1 MGVLALVSVVWF
13 CAFMGMRPLSNPDE
27 GRYSE
32 IPREMAVTGD
42 FVTPRL
48 NGVKYFEKPPLVY
61 WLSALTFQSFGFNEF
76 TARVWNGLLSTL
88 GVLLTYVAARSLYD
102 RRTGIWA
109 AVVLATSLLYMVLSQ
124 IVILDMAVAVMMSG
138 CLFAFILA
146 MREPRGKKRFM
157 LFMAFY
163 VFMALAT
170 LSKGLIGIAL
180 PGAVIFLW
188 TLLLN
193 RWKPLWPF
201 YPFIGTIV
209 LLAIA
214 APWHVLATRA
224 NADFFDFYFI
234 HEHFERFTSRV
245 HGRYE
250 PFWYFFPILIAGM
263 FPWVFFAWQAARDN
277 LSGGWKNRKSKQE
290 EWFFLIWIVF
300 IFAFFSKS
308 QSKLVPYILPL
319 FPAIAVLIGRFI
331 SIASQET
338 TATKLRRGTWALIGV
353 FAVMAGVILFGPD
366 IKHQPELSKI
376 LPVLRIIVSLA
387 LLIGVIGGFIGLRR
401 DQPKLILISITA
413 SIALFIQ
420 IANFA
425 GGSFDKASTKQF
437 ATILKPI
444 LKDSDRV
451 YSVSLYAQDLPVY
464 LNRTIS
470 VADYR
475 GELSFGIDAE
485 PELTADRF
493 LNTEDF
499 LKQWNEPGNAYAVVR
514 QTSYDD
520 WFAAAAG
527 PNEVLASTRRLSLV
541 AKTPAQP

>member
-1 MGVLALVSVVWF
+1 
-13 CAFMGMRPLSNPDE
+13 
-27 GRYSE
+27 
-32 IPREMAVTGD
+32 
-42 FVTPRL
+42 
-48 NGVKYFEKPPLVY
+48 
-61 WLSALTFQSFGFNEF
+61 
-76 TARVWNGLLSTL
+76 
-88 GVLLTYVAARSLYD
+88 
-102 RRTGIWA
+102 
-109 AVVLATSLLYMVLSQ
+109 
-124 IVILDMAVAVMMSG
+124 
-138 CLFAFILA
+138 
-146 MREPRGKKRFM
+146 
-157 LFMAFY
+157 
-163 VFMALAT
+163 
-170 LSKGLIGIAL
+170 
-180 PGAVIFLW
+180 
-188 TLLLN
+188 
-193 RWKPLWPF
+193 
-201 YPFIGTIV
+201 
-209 LLAIA
+209 
-214 APWHVLATRA
+214 
-224 NADFFDFYFI
+224 
-234 HEHFERFTSRV
+234 
-245 HGRYE
+245 
-250 PFWYFFPILIAGM
+250 
-263 FPWVFFAWQAARDN
+263 
-277 LSGGWKNRKSKQE
+277 
-290 EWFFLIWIVF
+290 
-300 IFAFFSKS
+300 
-308 QSKLVPYILPL
+308 
-319 FPAIAVLIGRFI
+319 
-331 SIASQET
+331 
-338 TATKLRRGTWALIGV
+338 
-353 FAVMAGVILFGPD
+353 MAGVILFGPD

-527 PNEVLASTRRLSLV
+527 PHEVLASTRRFSLV